1 MADPQT
7 IKARLES
14 LVSEGSPERLLA
26 LFVEELNFNPVSQDI
41 LPILSERL
49 KEGVQSMR
57 LIAKQDEFQ
66 MVLCVID
73 RLLIG
78 KERPIAENIAGRYPH
93 SLVVF
98 ANPEH
103 SEWHFTNIKYVRFEK
118 EGFER
123 KVRPFRRII
132 VGSAERLRT
141 ASDRLAQLEVGEEDS
156 AITVHERCNRAFDV
170 QEVSREFYRD
180 FVYYYKTFRDALK
193 GNNRITAEQADT
205 LTQNIFN
212 RLIFLYYIQKKNLL
226 CENPTYLYDNFRQS
240 EVKIKL
246 PHPLPDPPLEGE
258 GNLFPLHQGEGKGE
272 GGVNQSNLES
282 AGNYYRD
289 FLLPLF
295 RKLSD
300 PEFRDERLGDIPFL
314 NGGLFEFDPLEEKV
328 TVPNDVFK
336 AVFEYLLERYNFTV
350 REDTEFEQEV
360 AIDPEML
367 GTIFEQ
373 LILSLEKAEFKDI
386 PDARRQT
393 GSYYT
398 PKFIVAFMVKQSLLN
413 YLAEAFPEKR
423 EELKELVF
431 SLETVGLAKD
441 ELKEIKGRLLDI
453 KIIDPG
459 VGSGAFPVGILLKMV
474 EITEAIDGVIAPE
487 EVRKPKYRY
496 ELKLRIIE
504 NNIYGVDIQQRAVNL
519 ANLRL
524 WLSLIVDLSAKSAK
538 EVLPLPNLDYHIIR
552 GDSLVSKI
560 GEIDF
565 DIERT
570 VRLDAKGTELMDR
583 AIKLK
588 REYEGLP
595 SKEKKAAQK
604 EKIGKAKKELLVW
617 LLKRMIEEKEKKL
630 FNITR
635 GKFSFIKDE
644 TLFTKQEEKD
654 KERLTE
660 EIHGL
665 KQQVDNVDSLLSA
678 FNWGLDFFEVLEMRQ
693 GFDIVIGNPPY
704 GVKVSDSV
712 KNAFGLGNKDSYGVF
727 TALGLKILRPGGTLC
742 YIMSDTWQTIKT
754 HKPLRDKLISEA
766 DCQHIISCPSDTFGA
781 TVNVGVYTFK
791 KRLVPK
797 EGGENWILA
806 ADFSPLDIA
815 KGEVEA
821 AFEILTEQDISPS
834 PQPHPLPDPPLE
846 REGNK
851 FPLTK
856 GEGQGEGGV
865 KEGDGPTILSDRDM
879 AIFAYKQK
887 LIPRFSNHS
896 FFIASPK
903 LFGLMTDVGNVRNSI
918 NVNEPP
924 IYTVEFNGKEME
936 LLKLGD
942 ISQTLGGVMTSDNQT
957 FLGLREGAS
966 FSSQTYNVIPD
977 DLIVKRSLT
986 EKEKQ
991 FGIDTKKNVEHYVW
1005 LDKGGV
1011 AVDEG
1016 IFSNYFVQTDFLVDW
1031 SKESVARLQENNG
1044 LRNQEHYFKFGIVY
1058 SEAGIYSPTFRLSC
1072 GQVFAKASPCIFI
1085 NESYGCTTEF
1095 LGLLCASLSRYLF
1108 KNFVNHSVHT
1118 VMSDIGEFVF
1128 PSAFNGF
1135 SEAGIDKLVKQ
1146 TISNQKSNPR
1156 YDYMTNEQVE
1166 IDRLVYQMYNLDE
1179 EDVKEVEDW
1188 FFRRYPRLAR
1198 VIEGK
1203 RKGCAD
1209 QCTKIN

>member
-14 LVSEGSPERLLA
+14 LVSEGSLERLQA

-41 LPILSERL
+41 LPVLSERL
-49 KEGVQSMR
+49 KDGVQSMR
-57 LIAKQDEFQ
+57 LIAKQDEFH
-66 MVLCVID
+66 VILCVID
-73 RLLIG
+73 RLLMG

-98 ANPEH
+98 ANPEY
-103 SEWHFTNIKYVRFEK
+103 SEWHFTNIKYVKFEK

-132 VGSAERLRT
+132 VGSSERLRT
-141 ASDRLAQLEVGEEDS
+141 ASDRLALIEVADNDS
-156 AITVHERCNRAFDV
+156 AIAVHERCNRAFDV

-180 FVYYYKTFRDALK
+180 FVHYYKVFRDALK
-193 GNNRITAEQADT
+193 AGSRINDEAADS
-205 LTQNIFN
+205 LTQSIFN
-212 RLIFLYYIQKKNLL
+212 RLIFLYYIQKKNLFG
-226 CENPTYLYDNFRQS
+226 ENPTYLYDNF
-240 EVKIKL
+240 KAT
-246 PHPLPDPPLEGE
+246 
-258 GNLFPLHQGEGKGE
+258 KGE
-272 GGVNQSNLES
+272 
-282 AGNYYRD
+282 YYRD

-314 NGGLFEFDPLEEKV
+314 NGGLFEFDSLEEKA

-336 AVFEYLLERYNFTV
+336 AVFEDLLERYNFTV

-423 EELKELVF
+423 NELKELVF
-431 SLETVGLAKD
+431 SIETVGLAKD
-441 ELKEIKGRLLDI
+441 ELREIKGRLLDI

-474 EITEAIDGVIAPE
+474 EIIEAIDGIIAQE

-565 DIERT
+565 DIEKT

-583 AIKLK
+583 AIRLK

-595 SKEKKAAQK
+595 SKEKKIAQK
-604 EKIGKAKKELLVW
+604 EKIGKAKKDLLVW
-617 LLKRMIEEKEKKL
+617 LLKRMSEEKEKRL
-630 FNITR
+630 YNITR

-660 EIHGL
+660 DVQGL
-665 KQQVDNVDSLLSA
+665 KRHVENVDSLLSA

-712 KNAFGLGNKDSYGVF
+712 KNDFGLGNKDSYGVF

-754 HKPLRDKLISEA
+754 HKPLRDKLLSEV

-806 ADFSPLDIA
+806 ADFSPLSIE

-821 AFEILTEQDISPS
+821 AFEILTEQDNSPS
-834 PQPHPLPDPPLE
+834 
-846 REGNK
+846 
-851 FPLTK
+851 
-856 GEGQGEGGV
+856 
-865 KEGDGPTILSDRDM
+865 EGDGRIILSDRDM
-879 AIFAYKQK
+879 AIFAYRQK

-896 FFIASPK
+896 YFIASPK
-903 LFGLMTDVGNVRNSI
+903 LFCLMKDVGNVKNSI

-924 IYTVEFNGKEME
+924 VYMVEFNGKELPFTKINALVE
-936 LLKLGD
+936 EICGGIKSYDNKKYIKSLNGDEGYEKVDESLILKRPLTD
-942 ISQTLGGVMTSDNQT
+942 
-957 FLGLREGAS
+957 
-966 FSSQTYNVIPD
+966 
-977 DLIVKRSLT
+977 T
-986 EKEKQ
+986 EKKK
-991 FGIDTKKNVEHYVW
+991 GIKRRDERTPHY
-1005 LDKGGV
+1005 LRFDKGGKTINDNTHCFYNYFSPTEFFFPWDEKTV
-1011 AVDEG
+1011 KELEPINALRNRHRYFSEG
-1016 IFSNYFVQTDFLVDW
+1016 IGFT
-1031 SKESVARLQENNG
+1031 AAG
-1044 LRNQEHYFKFGIVY
+1044 VY
-1058 SEAGIYSPTFRLSC
+1058 SPLFRYTELELFQN
-1072 GQVFAKASPCIFI
+1072 GYQVLFTKDSIDNHLLLGVLCSKLTRFLFNVFI
-1085 NESYGCTTEF
+1085 N
-1095 LGLLCASLSRYLF
+1095 
-1108 KNFVNHSVHT
+1108 HT
-1118 VMSDIGEFVF
+1118 VNSNAQDVEDVPILLSDKTIANMVC
-1128 PSAFNGF
+1128 SV
-1135 SEAGIDKLVKQ
+1135 IDNLKNN
-1146 TISNQKSNPR
+1146 IN
-1156 YDYMTNEQVE
+1156 YDYTNEQVE

-1203 RKGCAD
+1203 RKGK
-1209 QCTKIN
+1209 TE